1 MEEWEVENEL
11 VGKDLPNFK
20 EDLARAIYLTK
31 FTAITAKKILL
42 VAREKNI
49 DAAEL
54 FNGVG
59 EWLEKLKEGTDTNE
73 KI

>member
-20 EDLARAIYLTK
+20 EDLKQAIFLTK

-42 VAREKNI
+42 VAKEKNI
-49 DAAEL
+49 DAEEL
-54 FNGVG
+54 FNGIG
-59 EWLEKLKEGTDTNE
+59 EWIENLKGGKDANE

>member
-20 EDLARAIYLTK
+20 ENLTQAIFLTK

-42 VAREKNI
+42 IAREKNI
-49 DAAEL
+49 DADEL